1 MLKTAQH
8 AWTRMR
14 TIIRPFFHYHARWRA
29 LTLFVVLIT
38 LVLSLNATSVRLLA
52 RVGLDDFVQLLRSG
66 GLTTLDR
73 RPDAYGLPLILG
85 GGEVT
90 LLDLTNLY
98 ATLAEGGVQPRWSPE
113 GDELFYLDPA
123 GRLMAVAIPGGDPRR
138 AAAPRALFETPLRVS
153 NTFDQF
159 AVASKERFLFR
170 LPFGDDPQVPV
181 NVIVGWDR

>member
-1 MLKTAQH
+1 VLLNSAGYPDSWSRDGRFIAFGMARLGSYDAYVMEVDKKDQPPVLIVKGSPGVDEPRFSPDGRWIA
-8 AWTRMR
+8 
-14 TIIRPFFHYHARWRA
+14 YHA
-29 LTLFVVLIT
+29 F
-38 LVLSLNATSVRLLA
+38 
-52 RVGLDDFVQLLRSG
+52 GSG
-66 GLTTLDR
+66 GMDQVSVIPYPPT
-73 RPDAYGLPLILG
+73 
-85 GGEVT
+85 GERWQISG
-90 LLDLTNLY
+90 
-98 ATLAEGGVQPRWSPE
+98 EGGVQPRWSPE